1 MALTVKKSSHV
12 QILSQ
17 FLYARVIPHGLNLT
31 GAQYTGTPGRPNV
44 PEAAENA
51 PQSPPQTMPE
61 APRDSSIGLGYS
73 GRDRGVAATRRF
85 SGGLGALSRKR
96 SLIHG
101 TKSDFD
107 VRTPMYPRSNSLLPG
122 LSTIP

>member
-1 MALTVKKSSHV
+1 M
-12 QILSQ
+12 
-17 FLYARVIPHGLNLT
+17 
-31 GAQYTGTPGRPNV
+31 
-44 PEAAENA
+44 
-51 PQSPPQTMPE
+51 
-61 APRDSSIGLGYS
+61 
-73 GRDRGVAATRRF
+73 RRF

-122 LSTIP
+122 LSTIPKPRKNTLFDIEYEPESVFILLHADSVLRIGWYGWSRVFWSPGWVGGGTAGVSASVRLAMCIL